1 MEREFKKPVNFLPII
16 ILDTCWYYLFMKNL
30 FVTKSKALI
39 ADGDKFIG
47 KNGPGKFHLEA
58 KRLLLE
64 YRLHEHFDL
73 DSLIKH
79 SFSDK
84 IPVNQ
89 NFKFLEFSDLPVTI
103 ARGKNCFLDV
113 YFWRRRPTTIHNHH
127 FVGAF
132 QCVVGN
138 NVDCAYS
145 FSPAKKHTKFHTE
158 GKLELKRELYLKS
171 GDAESIS
178 LQDKFIHQNHH
189 QCDLTINITLRTP
202 DIPKKNLSNFYYSG
216 LKFEKSQS
224 SLIRAERLISFATLG
239 NVDLKKIDYTLED
252 AFNFVLQTHNR
263 GLHPAVKDIRTAM
276 LKKIKTEAKLDLALK
291 LDLHEAE
298 LDRVIGH
305 YE

>member
-1 MEREFKKPVNFLPII
+1 MKKSFITGSN
-16 ILDTCWYYLFMKNL
+16 
-30 FVTKSKALI
+30 ALV
-39 ADGDKFIG
+39 AAGDKFISN
-47 KNGPGKFHLEA
+47 NGIGKFHLEA

-64 YRLHEHFDL
+64 FRLHEIFDL
-73 DSLIKH
+73 DLLIKH

-84 IPVNQ
+84 IPTDQ

-103 ARGKNCFLDV
+103 VRGKNCFLDV

-132 QCVVGN
+132 QCLVGN

-145 FSPAKKHTKFHTE
+145 FKPSKKHTKFHTE
-158 GKLELKRELYLKS
+158 GKLELKRELFLKS
-171 GDAESIS
+171 GDAESIN

-189 QCDLTINITLRTP
+189 QCDLTINLTFRTP

-239 NVDLKKIDYTLED
+239 KVDLKNIDYTLED
-252 AFNFVLQTHNR
+252 AFNFVFQTHNS
-263 GLHPAVKDIRTAM
+263 GLHPAVQEIRKVM
-276 LKKIKTEAKLDLALK
+276 LLKIKKEARIDLAAKLDQ
-291 LDLHEAE
+291 HETE
-298 LDRVIGH
+298 LDRMIGL